1 MRGRLSTRWGTAP
14 TTHVF
19 CYTQLLD
26 DAGSGLAC
34 CTIDSRSTVS
44 LLPPHQRTHRCC
56 SLSRQTFL
64 HIPVSHSVHTAR
76 VHSQEHACVDAR
88 PLGGVQP
95 PLHTCFAALC
105 RFAGSCNA
113 TRCTIDARTR
123 ITPSCWRQR
132 PHRPTRPTHPPT
144 YASTCS
150 YSWHPF
156 PPFAS
161 PLSSILA
168 MAWLFCLSGAS
179 PLPHLASL
187 EFTSGMSSTSRHCAG
202 VRRTGV
208 HL

>member
-1 MRGRLSTRWGTAP
+1 MD
-14 TTHVF
+14 V
-19 CYTQLLD
+19 C
-26 DAGSGLAC
+26 
-34 CTIDSRSTVS
+34 
-44 LLPPHQRTHRCC
+44 
-56 SLSRQTFL
+56 
-64 HIPVSHSVHTAR
+64 
-76 VHSQEHACVDAR
+76 

-95 PLHTCFAALC
+95 PRHTFLLHSAARRRRHPPCMLYHRLTQYSEPSAATPAHSQLLQPLTPDFSAVYRCHTPCTRHACIHRNTHVWTPVHSVGYSPHFTRVLQHLC

-150 YSWHPF
+150 SSWHPY

-179 PLPHLASL
+179 PPSPPRL
-187 EFTSGMSSTSRHCAG
+187 T
-202 VRRTGV
+202 
-208 HL
+208 